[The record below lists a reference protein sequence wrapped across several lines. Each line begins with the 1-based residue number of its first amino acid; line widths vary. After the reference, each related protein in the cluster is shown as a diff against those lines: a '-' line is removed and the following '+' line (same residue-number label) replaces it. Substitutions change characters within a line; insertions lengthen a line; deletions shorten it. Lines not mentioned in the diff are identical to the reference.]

1 MAHFSFGD
9 ERPSFA
15 TQSAA
20 NFNTKPIEPASLNK
34 AQLND
39 LRSEHFQIGTGASN
53 YATSSST
60 NHNWKKTP
68 EKQEGTRQKA
78 VALRETH
85 FSMGADANNYQTAVN

>member
-9 ERPSFA
+9 ERPNFA

-39 LRSEHFQIGTGASN
+39 LRSEHF
-53 YATSSST
+53 
-60 NHNWKKTP
+60 
-68 EKQEGTRQKA
+68 
-78 VALRETH
+78 
-85 FSMGADANNYQTAVN
+85 